1 MARRLV
7 PPALVA
13 LAALLAPAPAAA
25 GLMPTKVSVTPEGP
39 NQLWMY
45 SVMLPSGS
53 MLKTGDYFTIYDFA
67 GLVAGSNNQPA
78 GWTFSSA
85 AVGPTPDRLVPD
97 DSAALLN
104 LTWTYAGGDFSPGQ
118 TGLGNFW
125 AVSAYGSSGDGFFTA
140 TTHTAGTKTDSNI
153 TYTVVP
159 VPAPPAVPEPTTLVL
174 AGLGLPFAALARRVA
189 RRTPGRSG
197 VVVDTTGGRA

>member
-1 MARRLV
+1 MFRRFVQLAV
-7 PPALVA
+7 LLGLVA
-13 LAALLAPAPAAA
+13 PGSAEA
-25 GLMPTKVSVTPEGP
+25 GLIPTKVSVTPEGP

-45 SVMLPSGS
+45 AVMLPGGS

-67 GLVAGSNNQPA
+67 GLVGGSNGQPA
-78 GWTFSSA
+78 GWSFSTA
-85 AVGPTPDRLVPD
+85 AVGPTPDRLAPD
-97 DSAALLN
+97 DSAGILN
-104 LTWTYAGGDFSPGQ
+104 LTWTYTGPDYSPGQ

-125 AVSAYGSSGDGFFTA
+125 AASEYGSSGDGFFTA
-140 TTHTAGTKTDSNI
+140 TTHLAEGPRTDSNI

-159 VPAPPAVPEPTTLVL
+159 VPAPPAIPEPTTLVL

-197 VVVDTTGGRA
+197 VVVDTKDDRA

>member
-1 MARRLV
+1 MLRRLV
-7 PPALVA
+7 QPALVA
-13 LAALLAPAPAAA
+13 AALLVAAPAEA

-39 NQLWMY
+39 NQLWMD

-67 GLVAGSNNQPA
+67 GLVEGSNNLPA
-78 GWTFSSA
+78 GWAFSSA

-104 LTWTYAGGDFSPGQ
+104 LTWTYTGADFDPGQ

-125 AVSAYGSSGDGFFTA
+125 AASEYGSSGDGFFTA
-140 TTHTAGTKTDSNI
+140 TTHVSTGTKTDSNI

-159 VPAPPAVPEPTTLVL
+159 VPAPPAVPEPTTLIL

-189 RRTPGRSG
+189 RRAPGRSG
-197 VVVDTTGGRA
+197 VVVDTIGGRV